1 MSIIDICIILL
12 AVWALVT
19 GWRHGFIRQLCS
31 LAAIVL
37 GIIAASRF
45 GYPLGKAFGCD
56 DTTAAAAG
64 FVVIFFVSLLAV
76 GILARLLRRI
86 THLAGLGS
94 WDIVLG
100 ILLGE
105 AKLLVILG
113 VLFSSFNAINRNYTI
128 VKKSTLD
135 RSVLYA
141 PVSKVPEA
149 VFPFLEWI
157 GDRIPDFPDGETR
170 EA

>member
-12 AVWALVT
+12 AIWALVA

-37 GIIAASRF
+37 GIVAASRF

-56 DTTAAAAG
+56 DATAAAAG

-76 GILARLLRRI
+76 GLLARLLRSI

-100 ILLGE
+100 ILLSE

-113 VLFSSFNAINRNYTI
+113 VLFSSFNALNRNHNI
-128 VKKSTLD
+128 VEKSTLD

-141 PVSKVPEA
+141 PVAKVPEA

-157 GDRIPDFPDGETR
+157 GDQIPDFPEDETR